1 MFFFYH
7 SKSTSSISPSN
18 CAPGTLMYH
27 KHRWVNASLSEPMP
41 WGSNC
46 FYLWWFPNHVWWGA
60 WVVPGLPACK
70 RVNGWGL
77 IAINCACVAFTL
89 MQKLHGATSCRLV
102 DGADSS
108 DLLPLQHTTACV
120 YTHRQ
125 MWTIFVIVLLLTSY
139 PSASLISFPP
149 RYTCWCGLCGV
160 KLIPF
165 SQISCCKNHH
175 LQHRAQLHHECS
187 AWTGQKTDCNDCFTL
202 KFASIKHVWLPK
214 WSGQQIKQ
222 RKSCFS
228 SFFSGPCCQP
238 VQHISHVLSKHFSP
252 ASYLFLSQ

>member
-1 MFFFYH
+1 MH
-7 SKSTSSISPSN
+7 
-18 CAPGTLMYH
+18 H

-77 IAINCACVAFTL
+77 IAINCACVAFAL
-89 MQKLHGATSCRLV
+89 MQKLHGATSCRLL

-120 YTHRQ
+120 EAIRPGQ

-149 RYTCWCGLCGV
+149 RYTCWCGLCGF

-214 WSGQQIKQ
+214 WSEQQIKQ
-222 RKSCFS
+222 RRVVSPLFS
-228 SFFSGPCCQP
+228 QFPVVSLFSTFHMCCPSIFPLQAIYFYHNNITIIKKKKEIE
-238 VQHISHVLSKHFSP
+238 VIERGV
-252 ASYLFLSQ
+252 A